1 MQSLNELGMAGR
13 ASKYHPSSQL
23 AQVFPM
29 GETDILKDHLSPQ
42 VAFLV
47 TPFFQAIS
55 IIHFVMEVVDSFS
68 NQ

>member
-13 ASKYHPSSQL
+13 ASKYHSSSQL
-23 AQVFPM
+23 AQMFPM
-29 GETDILKDHLSPQ
+29 GKTDILKDHLSPQ
-42 VAFLV
+42 VVSLV

-55 IIHFVMEVVDSFS
+55 IIHFVMEFLDSFS